1 MSGSGKEK
9 GKRMTIYYVDYEN
22 VNSQGLKG
30 VEHLTENDEVNILY
44 SKKADNV
51 KIDILT
57 ALMASKA
64 SIRFI
69 PVHVG
74 TPNAL
79 DFQLITLLF
88 LHYTKEN
95 RYFIISK
102 DCGYD
107 CCIKTALELGADTIA
122 RCENIEISL
131 AAPSE
136 YRSRRRSRRRGQD
149 SAYADFTG
157 RSFQNPQQQASSAP
171 DNPRTEP
178 VIPGSSQSAA
188 DQWIRTAMPGGAMQ
202 LVRNEEE
209 LNSYSSEPLP
219 PSVAALASAYSQ
231 QEDMQNTADSSESA
245 AGELPSE
252 NLREAFAEG
261 PLSAF
266 PEDAAAEMN
275 LQAASEEKTPD
286 ELPQEQI
293 SEKNTGFAVSEESAG
308 FAAPEES
315 AGFAA
320 PEESA
325 GFTALTEDSADS
337 APAEEKTDFISAES
351 GTAITPAE
359 EKEGF
364 AAFSEDSL
372 PEKLPGSDFIID
384 APAEDDFASA
394 MPMPTFSPDLTEEE
408 AEIFPEDST
417 ASAQASDSG
426 NTEGRSGRRSRR
438 GRQNRKQAADSS
450 QSQQNQKSE
459 RQNNAQNRQ
468 NQKSERNN
476 SGQGRQNQ
484 KADRQDNSQGRQN
497 QKTDRQD
504 NSQGRQ
510 NQKAQKQTGSQ
521 NQQNQKADNKNP
533 VGAVSDII
541 RKKSD
546 VALTQE
552 QAELVLASIRNS
564 ATKQQFYNYFAKKL
578 GQKNGLELYHSI
590 KSSYNDLIA
599 AGLKE

>member
-1 MSGSGKEK
+1 
-9 GKRMTIYYVDYEN
+9 MTIYYVDYEN

-188 DQWIRTAMPGGAMQ
+188 DQWIRTAIPGGAMQ

-408 AEIFPEDST
+408 AEIFIEDST

-497 QKTDRQD
+497 QK
-504 NSQGRQ
+504 
-510 NQKAQKQTGSQ
+510 AQKQTGSQ
-521 NQQNQKADNKNP
+521 NQQNQKADKNP

>member
-315 AGFAA
+315 AGF
-320 PEESA
+320 
-325 GFTALTEDSADS
+325 TALTEDSADS

-372 PEKLPGSDFIID
+372 PEKLPGSDFKID

-408 AEIFPEDST
+408 AEIFIEDST

-484 KADRQDNSQGRQN
+484 KV
-497 QKTDRQD
+497 DRQD

>member
-408 AEIFPEDST
+408 AEIFIEDST

-497 QKTDRQD
+497 QK
-504 NSQGRQ
+504 
-510 NQKAQKQTGSQ
+510 AQKQTGSQ
-521 NQQNQKADNKNP
+521 NQQNQKADKNP

>member
-1 MSGSGKEK
+1 
-9 GKRMTIYYVDYEN
+9 MTIYYVDYEN

-275 LQAASEEKTPD
+275 LQAASE
-286 ELPQEQI
+286 
-293 SEKNTGFAVSEESAG
+293 A
-308 FAAPEES
+308 EES

-408 AEIFPEDST
+408 AEIFIEDST

-438 GRQNRKQAADSS
+438 GRQNRKQTADNS
-450 QSQQNQKSE
+450 QGQQNQKSE
-459 RQNNAQNRQ
+459 KQNNAQNRQ
-468 NQKSERNN
+468 NQKSERN
-476 SGQGRQNQ
+476 SGG
-484 KADRQDNSQGRQN
+484 QGRQN

>member
-79 DFQLITLLF
+79 AFQLITLLF

-157 RSFQNPQQQASSAP
+157 RSFQNPQQQASSAS

-178 VIPGSSQSAA
+178 VITGSSQSAA

-315 AGFAA
+315 AGF
-320 PEESA
+320 
-325 GFTALTEDSADS
+325 TALTEDSADS

-408 AEIFPEDST
+408 AEIFIEDST

-468 NQKSERNN
+468 NPKSERNN

-521 NQQNQKADNKNP
+521 NQQNQKADKNP

>member
-1 MSGSGKEK
+1 
-9 GKRMTIYYVDYEN
+9 MTIYYVDYEN

-325 GFTALTEDSADS
+325 GFTALTEDS
-337 APAEEKTDFISAES
+337 
-351 GTAITPAE
+351 
-359 EKEGF
+359 
-364 AAFSEDSL
+364 L
-372 PEKLPGSDFIID
+372 PEKLPGSDFIIN

-590 KSSYNDLIA
+590 KSSYTDLINA
-599 AGLKE
+599 NLV

>member
-1 MSGSGKEK
+1 
-9 GKRMTIYYVDYEN
+9 MTIYYVDYEN

-171 DNPRTEP
+171 EHLRPEP
-178 VIPGSSQSAA
+178 VIPGSGQSAA
-188 DQWIRTAMPGGAMQ
+188 DQWIRTAVPGGAMQ

-231 QEDMQNTADSSESA
+231 QEDMQNTADSSGSA

-261 PLSAF
+261 LQSAF

-275 LQAASEEKTPD
+275 LKAASEEKTPD

-293 SEKNTGFAVSEESAG
+293 SEKNTNFAFSEESAG

-337 APAEEKTDFISAES
+337 VPAEEKTDFISAES

-408 AEIFPEDST
+408 AEIFIEDST

-510 NQKAQKQTGSQ
+510 NQKTQKQTGSQ
-521 NQQNQKADNKNP
+521 NQQNQKADKNP
-533 VGAVSDII
+533 VGAVTDII

>member
-1 MSGSGKEK
+1 
-9 GKRMTIYYVDYEN
+9 MTIYYVDYEN

-219 PSVAALASAYSQ
+219 PSVAALASAYSH
-231 QEDMQNTADSSESA
+231 A
-245 AGELPSE
+245 
-252 NLREAFAEG
+252 
-261 PLSAF
+261 
-266 PEDAAAEMN
+266 
-275 LQAASEEKTPD
+275 
-286 ELPQEQI
+286 
-293 SEKNTGFAVSEESAG
+293 GFAAPEESAG

-372 PEKLPGSDFIID
+372 PEKLPGSDFKID

-408 AEIFPEDST
+408 AEIFIEDST

-438 GRQNRKQAADSS
+438 GRQNRKLAADSS
-450 QSQQNQKSE
+450 QNQQNQKSE

-521 NQQNQKADNKNP
+521 NQQNQKADKNP
-533 VGAVSDII
+533 VGAVTDII

>member
-171 DNPRTEP
+171 EHLRPEP

-231 QEDMQNTADSSESA
+231 QEDMQNTADSSEST

-275 LQAASEEKTPD
+275 LQAASEESTPD

-293 SEKNTGFAVSEESAG
+293 SEKNTGFAVS
-308 FAAPEES
+308 EES

-408 AEIFPEDST
+408 AEIFIEDST

-484 KADRQDNSQGRQN
+484 KADRQDNSQARQN

-521 NQQNQKADNKNP
+521 NQQNQKADKNP

>member
-95 RYFIISK
+95 RYYIISK

-157 RSFQNPQQQASSAP
+157 RTFQNPQQQASSAP
-171 DNPRTEP
+171 EHLRPEP
-178 VIPGSSQSAA
+178 VIPGSGQSTA
-188 DQWIRTAMPGGAMQ
+188 DQWIRTAVPGGAMQ

-337 APAEEKTDFISAES
+337 ASAES

-408 AEIFPEDST
+408 AEIFIEDST

>member
-408 AEIFPEDST
+408 AEIFIEDST

-484 KADRQDNSQGRQN
+484 KA
-497 QKTDRQD
+497 DRQD

>member
-51 KIDILT
+51 KLDILT

-408 AEIFPEDST
+408 AEIFIEDST

-484 KADRQDNSQGRQN
+484 KA
-497 QKTDRQD
+497 DRQD

>member
-1 MSGSGKEK
+1 
-9 GKRMTIYYVDYEN
+9 MTIYYVDYEN

-408 AEIFPEDST
+408 AEIFIEDST

-484 KADRQDNSQGRQN
+484 KA
-497 QKTDRQD
+497 DRQD

>member
-1 MSGSGKEK
+1 
-9 GKRMTIYYVDYEN
+9 MTIYYVDYEN

-157 RSFQNPQQQASSAP
+157 RSFQNPQQQASSAS

-178 VIPGSSQSAA
+178 VITGSSQSAA

-384 APAEDDFASA
+384 APSEDDFASA

-408 AEIFPEDST
+408 AEIFIEDST

-484 KADRQDNSQGRQN
+484 KA
-497 QKTDRQD
+497 DRQD

>member
-157 RSFQNPQQQASSAP
+157 RSFQNPQQQASSAS

-364 AAFSEDSL
+364 GAFSEDSL
-372 PEKLPGSDFIID
+372 PEKLPGYDFIID

-408 AEIFPEDST
+408 AEIFIEDST

-484 KADRQDNSQGRQN
+484 KA
-497 QKTDRQD
+497 DRQD

>member
-1 MSGSGKEK
+1 
-9 GKRMTIYYVDYEN
+9 MTIYYVDYEN

-408 AEIFPEDST
+408 AEIFIEDST

-497 QKTDRQD
+497 QK
-504 NSQGRQ
+504 
-510 NQKAQKQTGSQ
+510 AQKQTGSQ
-521 NQQNQKADNKNP
+521 NQQNQKADKNP

>member
-1 MSGSGKEK
+1 
-9 GKRMTIYYVDYEN
+9 
-22 VNSQGLKG
+22 
-30 VEHLTENDEVNILY
+30 
-44 SKKADNV
+44 
-51 KIDILT
+51 
-57 ALMASKA
+57 
-64 SIRFI
+64 
-69 PVHVG
+69 
-74 TPNAL
+74 
-79 DFQLITLLF
+79 
-88 LHYTKEN
+88 
-95 RYFIISK
+95 
-102 DCGYD
+102 
-107 CCIKTALELGADTIA
+107 
-122 RCENIEISL
+122 
-131 AAPSE
+131 
-136 YRSRRRSRRRGQD
+136 
-149 SAYADFTG
+149 
-157 RSFQNPQQQASSAP
+157 
-171 DNPRTEP
+171 
-178 VIPGSSQSAA
+178 
-188 DQWIRTAMPGGAMQ
+188 MQ

-408 AEIFPEDST
+408 AEIFIEDST

-438 GRQNRKQAADSS
+438 GRQNRKLAADSS

>member
-1 MSGSGKEK
+1 MVTEKEEPK
-9 GKRMTIYYVDYEN
+9 EENFKRHKNNYQQKSSVTTAVTLD
-22 VNSQGLKG
+22 
-30 VEHLTENDEVNILY
+30 D
-44 SKKADNV
+44 KKADNV

-188 DQWIRTAMPGGAMQ
+188 DQWIRTAIPGGAMQ

-261 PLSAF
+261 LQSAF

-408 AEIFPEDST
+408 AEIFIEDST

-484 KADRQDNSQGRQN
+484 KA
-497 QKTDRQD
+497 DRQD

>member
-1 MSGSGKEK
+1 
-9 GKRMTIYYVDYEN
+9 MTIYYVDYEN

-394 MPMPTFSPDLTEEE
+394 MPMPTFRSDLTEEE
-408 AEIFPEDST
+408 AEIFIEDST
-417 ASAQASDSG
+417 ASA
-426 NTEGRSGRRSRR
+426 RRSSLKTVRLPLR
-438 GRQNRKQAADSS
+438 LPIPETRKEGPADVPDAADRTGSWQLTAARAS
-450 QSQQNQKSE
+450 
-459 RQNNAQNRQ
+459 RI
-468 NQKSERNN
+468 RNPKDKITPRTGRIRN
-476 SGQGRQNQ
+476 PKGITAVRGVRTRRLTGRTIPRDARIRKPRSRPAVRTSRTRRLIKTLSGQFL
-484 KADRQDNSQGRQN
+484 
-497 QKTDRQD
+497 
-504 NSQGRQ
+504 
-510 NQKAQKQTGSQ
+510 
-521 NQQNQKADNKNP
+521 
-533 VGAVSDII
+533 I
-541 RKKSD
+541 
-546 VALTQE
+546 
-552 QAELVLASIRNS
+552 
-564 ATKQQFYNYFAKKL
+564 
-578 GQKNGLELYHSI
+578 
-590 KSSYNDLIA
+590 SSGKRVML
-599 AGLKE
+599 L

>member
-1 MSGSGKEK
+1 
-9 GKRMTIYYVDYEN
+9 MTIYYVDYEN

-408 AEIFPEDST
+408 AEIFIEDST

-497 QKTDRQD
+497 QKT
-504 NSQGRQ
+504 
-510 NQKAQKQTGSQ
+510 QKQTGSQ

>member
-157 RSFQNPQQQASSAP
+157 RSFQNPQQQASSAS

-178 VIPGSSQSAA
+178 VITGSSQSAA
-188 DQWIRTAMPGGAMQ
+188 DQWIRTAIPGGAMQ

-252 NLREAFAEG
+252 NLREAFAEE
-261 PLSAF
+261 LQSAF

-293 SEKNTGFAVSEESAG
+293 SEKNTDFAFS
-308 FAAPEES
+308 EES

-426 NTEGRSGRRSRR
+426 NSEFAGNEVRVMICPNCGEPVQTRHLFCVVCGADLKDVKPEKVSVRLKKAL
-438 GRQNRKQAADSS
+438 RKTGVKAA
-450 QSQQNQKSE
+450 
-459 RQNNAQNRQ
+459 A
-468 NQKSERNN
+468 
-476 SGQGRQNQ
+476 
-484 KADRQDNSQGRQN
+484 
-497 QKTDRQD
+497 
-504 NSQGRQ
+504 
-510 NQKAQKQTGSQ
+510 
-521 NQQNQKADNKNP
+521 
-533 VGAVSDII
+533 
-541 RKKSD
+541 
-546 VALTQE
+546 
-552 QAELVLASIRNS
+552 
-564 ATKQQFYNYFAKKL
+564 AKKDAAAASHSQEPESA
-578 GQKNGLELYHSI
+578 GPTELMRNFS
-590 KSSYNDLIA
+590 
-599 AGLKE
+599 

>member
-408 AEIFPEDST
+408 AEIFIEDST
-417 ASAQASDSG
+417 ASAQAFDSG

-484 KADRQDNSQGRQN
+484 KA
-497 QKTDRQD
+497 DRQD

>member
-9 GKRMTIYYVDYEN
+9 GKRMTIYYVD
-22 VNSQGLKG
+22 
-30 VEHLTENDEVNILY
+30 DEVNILY

-136 YRSRRRSRRRGQD
+136 YRSRRRARRRGQD

-468 NQKSERNN
+468 NPKSERNN

-484 KADRQDNSQGRQN
+484 KV
-497 QKTDRQD
+497 DRQD

-521 NQQNQKADNKNP
+521 NQQNQKADKNP

>member
-1 MSGSGKEK
+1 
-9 GKRMTIYYVDYEN
+9 MTIYYVDYEN

-408 AEIFPEDST
+408 AEIFIEDST

-468 NQKSERNN
+468 NPKSERNN

-484 KADRQDNSQGRQN
+484 KA
-497 QKTDRQD
+497 DRQD